1 MEAQAWVG
9 LAVGVLAILSALFAS
24 VRFIVRSMMAE
35 IGPEANGSSL
45 KEQVNRLEARLD
57 HIYTILLE
65 R

>member
-9 LAVGVLAILSALFAS
+9 LAVGVLAILSALFGS

-35 IGPEANGSSL
+35 IGPQANGSSL

-57 HIYTILLE
+57 HIYSILLE

>member
-9 LAVGVLAILSALFAS
+9 LAVGVLAILSALFGS
-24 VRFIVRSMMAE
+24 VRVIVRSMMAE
-35 IGPEANGSSL
+35 IGPQANGSSL

-57 HIYTILLE
+57 HIYSILLE

>member
-24 VRFIVRSMMAE
+24 VRFIVRYMMAE
-35 IGPEANGSSL
+35 IGPNANGSSL

-57 HIYTILLE
+57 HIYSILLE

>member
-1 MEAQAWVG
+1 MG

-35 IGPEANGSSL
+35 IGPQANGSSL

>member
-1 MEAQAWVG
+1 MEAQAWMG

-35 IGPEANGSSL
+35 IGPEANGKSL

-57 HIYTILLE
+57 HIYSILLE

>member
-35 IGPEANGSSL
+35 IGPQANGRSL

>member
-35 IGPEANGSSL
+35 IGPQANGSSL

-57 HIYTILLE
+57 HIYSILLE

>member
-35 IGPEANGSSL
+35 IGPQANGSSL

-57 HIYTILLE
+57 HIHSILLE

>member
-9 LAVGVLAILSALFAS
+9 LAVGVLAILSALFGS
-24 VRFIVRSMMAE
+24 VRCIVRSMMAE
-35 IGPEANGSSL
+35 IGPKANGSSL

-57 HIYTILLE
+57 HIYSILLE

>member
-9 LAVGVLAILSALFAS
+9 LAVGMLAILSALFAS

-35 IGPEANGSSL
+35 IGPHANGTSL
-45 KEQVNRLEARLD
+45 KEQVNRLETRLD

>member
-35 IGPEANGSSL
+35 IGPHANGTSL
-45 KEQVNRLEARLD
+45 KEQVNRLETRLD

>member
-35 IGPEANGSSL
+35 IGPHANGSSL